1 MPLIKGCLQHAKF
14 VTKTNNQIRAV
25 FSTNFLE
32 CLQPEISS
40 VLLFRTFRHFWF
52 TNYIVFLQQAQITFL
67 GDVCMRFC
75 LLYFAP
81 CNGIFH
87 VLNFQVPNIFAEF
100 HCMFVT
106 FVLEWG
112 HVVSSSTFEHSY
124 NWLGHHS
131 GSLLWY
137 LLWIIWAAYT
147 RVYLVMAESLD
158 VWEYKFTV
166 YWVRGQFNK

>member
-1 MPLIKGCLQHAKF
+1 MKGCLQHVKF

-25 FSTNFLE
+25 FSRNFLD

-40 VLLFRTFRHFWF
+40 FLLFRVHISGLQII
-52 TNYIVFLQQAQITFL
+52 YKVFLQQARITFL
-67 GDVCMRFC
+67 GDVCIRFC

-87 VLNFQVPNIFAEF
+87 VLIFRVPNIFAEF
-100 HCMFVT
+100 DCMFVT

-112 HVVSSSTFEHSY
+112 HLVCSSTFEHSY
-124 NWLGHHS
+124 SWLGHHS
-131 GSLLWY
+131 GTLLWY

-166 YWVRGQFNK
+166 YLVRGQFNK